1 MPKDKTKSEK
11 FAGKLLE
18 IAVNSI
24 DLYYED
30 EAKQASKRR
39 WTIARSKISAFSS
52 FKTVRKVKT
61 INDISK

>member
-11 FAGKLLE
+11 LAGKLLE

-30 EAKQASKRR
+30 ETKQVSKRR
-39 WTIARSKISAFSS
+39 WTIAISKISVLSS
-52 FKTVRKVKT
+52 FKNLRKVKT
-61 INDISK
+61 VNDISK

>member
-1 MPKDKTKSEK
+1 MPKDKTKTEK

-30 EAKQASKRR
+30 EAKQVAKKC
-39 WTIARSKISAFSS
+39 WTIARSTISAFSS

-61 INDISK
+61 VNDISK

>member
-11 FAGKLLE
+11 LAGKLLE

-30 EAKQASKRR
+30 EAK
-39 WTIARSKISAFSS
+39 
-52 FKTVRKVKT
+52 
-61 INDISK
+61 